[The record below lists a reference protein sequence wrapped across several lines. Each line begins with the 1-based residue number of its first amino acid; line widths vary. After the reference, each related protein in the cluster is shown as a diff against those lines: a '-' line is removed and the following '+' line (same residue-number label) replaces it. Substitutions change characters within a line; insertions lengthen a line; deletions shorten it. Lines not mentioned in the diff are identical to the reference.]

1 MELSI
6 VTAEAQRRVH
16 ADSEHVPGEGES
28 AFGARRLRGCA
39 ARAQARSSASRAG
52 VQTGAGREPPAAV
65 RTAPRCS
72 TGVGF
77 AAFVIAL
84 AAPGAVRADEGGV
97 PFWFS
102 GQYSSMSAVPPTPGW
117 TVTLMPYYY
126 RGSADTSTTFA
137 RGNTLV
143 TDLDTRS
150 SLLIGQASY
159 APATKV
165 FGAQPMI
172 GLGWG
177 FGSNTTSAR
186 ISSELASGVV
196 QPETSDSVRGGTDL
210 YPIAALYWNSGN
222 HNAMTYLTGDIPVGA
237 YNAKRLA
244 NIGIGH
250 AAIDAGGGYTY
261 LNQSTGVEASAVAG
275 ITYNWRNPDTDYR
288 NGIDSHLDWAAS
300 QFLSKSWQVG
310 IVGYVYYQLSNDTY
324 PTDGA
329 VGAARQRLLGGF
341 RSRVASVGPEV
352 GYLFRVGDKTAY
364 LNVRGYWEFWARDR
378 PEGYALFATLNL
390 PF

>member
-1 MELSI
+1 M
-6 VTAEAQRRVH
+6 A
-16 ADSEHVPGEGES
+16 S
-28 AFGARRLRGCA
+28 APRTLDPALKAAARR
-39 ARAQARSSASRAG
+39 S
-52 VQTGAGREPPAAV
+52 TGAGIASLV
-65 RTAPRCS
+65 
-72 TGVGF
+72 V
-77 AAFVIAL
+77 AL
-84 AAPGAVRADEGGV
+84 AAPDAVRADEGGV

-102 GQYSSMSAVPPTPGW
+102 GQYASMSAVPPTPGW
-117 TVTLMPYYY
+117 TATLMPYYY
-126 RGSADTSTTFA
+126 RGSADARATFA

-159 APATKV
+159 APDTKL

-177 FGSNTTSAR
+177 VGSNTTSAR
-186 ISSELASGVV
+186 ISSELTSGVAP
-196 QPETSDSVRGGTDL
+196 PETSDSVRGGTDL

-222 HNAMTYLTGDIPVGA
+222 NNAMAYLTGDIPVGA
-237 YNAKRLA
+237 YDAKRLA

-300 QFLSKSWQVG
+300 QFLSKNWQVG
-310 IVGYVYYQLSNDTY
+310 VVGYVYYQLTDDTY
-324 PTDGA
+324 PTEGA

-341 RSRVASVGPEV
+341 KSRVASVGPEV
-352 GYLFRVGDKTAY
+352 GYVFPVGEKTAY
-364 LNVRGYWEFWARDR
+364 LNFRGYWEFWARNR
-378 PEGYALFATLNL
+378 TEGYALFATLDVPL
-390 PF
+390 